1 MDDFNTKNQV
11 DNNEKQKK
19 KTGFNKFAYYNL
31 NNEGYAM
38 NITKYE
44 TRIRREIVKL
54 KEAKK
59 AKEAMT
65 GEEKKEWDAKIAKK
79 KGQLINN
86 TDNAIY
92 NYLTA
97 HVQYNN
103 QVNINKIKKTQKS
116 IAEEL
121 CLERTAVSRAFNK
134 LKRLNIISYK
144 VDGNA
149 FEWIEISPYI
159 MWQGEATTHN
169 QKMQMMRESFGKMP
183 FESKMFF
190 D

>member
-1 MDDFNTKNQV
+1 MDDYNTINEA
-11 DNNEKQKK
+11 DNNKKQKK

-31 NNEGYAM
+31 NNGGYAM

-44 TRIRREIVKL
+44 THIRKQIVKL

-59 AKEAMT
+59 QATTA
-65 GEEKKEWDAKIAKK
+65 EEKKVVDTKIAKK
-79 KGQLINN
+79 KGELINN
-86 TDNAIY
+86 TDNAVY

-97 HVQYNN
+97 NIQYNN
-103 QVNINKIKKTQKS
+103 QVNLNKIKKTQKS

-169 QKMQMMRESFGKMP
+169 QKIKMLDESFGRRP
-183 FESKMFF
+183 FEA
-190 D
+190 